1 VRSSL
6 RATYPAL
13 SVSDHVVVAGPTASG
28 VAHMKA
34 FESIDL
40 IAQPGRAQTA
50 LRRIAHTVE
59 VVLGRHMIDESEVR
73 RTEGIANQLLHS
85 SGSDQRN

>member
-1 VRSSL
+1 
-6 RATYPAL
+6 
-13 SVSDHVVVAGPTASG
+13 
-28 VAHMKA
+28 MKA

-50 LRRIAHTVE
+50 LRRIAHTVQ

-73 RTEGIANQLLHS
+73 RTEGIANQLLQLVGERS
-85 SGSDQRN
+85 AQLVAATAQYSTL

>member
-1 VRSSL
+1 
-6 RATYPAL
+6 
-13 SVSDHVVVAGPTASG
+13 
-28 VAHMKA
+28 
-34 FESIDL
+34 
-40 IAQPGRAQTA
+40 
-50 LRRIAHTVE
+50 VE